1 MTEQARKRARVR
13 WRWYVASS
21 ALIYVVALCAVA
33 VTRGIALGP
42 MSVVPVGLAAWA
54 YGARG
59 GLSMALALTPVHLL
73 LAYVGPGHE
82 GIGTTLFINF
92 ATACVG
98 YAFGSL
104 FDRLRSALEVQR
116 ECEERYER
124 AARGA
129 SDGLWEWE
137 LATGRTY
144 LSERFCE
151 IIGLTRTQVGPHVDE
166 WLTRVHPDDIADLRQ
181 AIDDHLQGKSPRL
194 EHEHRLR
201 CADQSFLW
209 VHVRGIASAVGQARP
224 TLLTGWTTDISARKN
239 AEQDLRF
246 HAFRDPLTSLANRS
260 LFTDR
265 LRQAILRCRE
275 RGDARIAVLLID
287 LDRFKRVNDSLG
299 HSAGDGLLLAVSER
313 LRSCV
318 RTEDT
323 VARLGGDEFA
333 LLLQDV
339 ATIDDAID
347 VADRVRKALLQPV
360 AIKGRPVTSG
370 CSIGIVVTHAE
381 DLTPADIVRDADTA
395 MYRAKARG
403 RGQWALFDSSMRASA
418 VERLTLE
425 GELRNGLA
433 QGEFEIFYQPIVD
446 SAGGFAGLEALPR
459 WRHPRLGMLL
469 PGDFIQLA
477 EETGLIM
484 DLGDFVMSEACE
496 LGQRILARV
505 PDRPW
510 TVHVNL
516 SPRQIQRPDLP
527 ARIDMILQTTGFDP
541 ARLCIEVTED
551 VILEEV
557 PAGGALFGELRAKG
571 IKLCMDDFGTGYSSL
586 SYLHRF
592 RVDFLKIETAFVHGA
607 ETREGGIQIVR
618 SLVNLAKNL
627 SITAVAEGVE
637 TQRQW
642 DMLRSLGCPRAQG
655 FFFAEPLSASDLEQ
669 WLGERTAACA

>member
-1 MTEQARKRARVR
+1 VR

-21 ALIYVVALCAVA
+21 AVLYVVLLSV
-33 VTRGIALGP
+33 VSESQSIALGP
-42 MSVVPVGLAAWA
+42 LSVIPVGLAAWA

-59 GLSMALALTPVHLL
+59 GLAMALALAPLHIF
-73 LAYVGPGHE
+73 LAVTQPGSE
-82 GIGTTLFINF
+82 SLGTTLFINA
-92 ATACVG
+92 ATAAV
-98 YAFGSL
+98 AFVFGLL
-104 FDRLRSALEVQR
+104 FDRLRAAFEVQQ

-137 LATGRTY
+137 LGTGRTY
-144 LSERFCE
+144 FSERFCE
-151 IIGLTRTQVGPHVDE
+151 MLGLTRAQLGPHIDE
-166 WLTRVHPDDIADLRQ
+166 WLSRVHPDDLGDLRS
-181 AIDDHLQGKSPRL
+181 AIDDHLQGKAPRL
-194 EHEHRLR
+194 EHEHRLK
-201 CADQSFLW
+201 CEGGSYLW
-209 VHVRGIASAVGQARP
+209 VHVRGMASDGEAGRP
-224 TLLTGWTTDISARKN
+224 SLLTGWTTDISARKS

-246 HAFRDPLTSLANRS
+246 HAFRDPLTGLANRS

-275 RGDARIAVLLID
+275 RRGTRIAVLLID

-313 LRSCV
+313 LRECV
-318 RTEDT
+318 RAEDT

-339 ATIDDAID
+339 AMVEDAVE
-347 VADRVRKALLQPV
+347 VAGRVRKALLEPV
-360 AIKGRPVTSG
+360 LIKGRAVTSG
-370 CSIGIVVTHAE
+370 CSIGIVVTNSV
-381 DLTPADIVRDADTA
+381 DMTPADIVRDADTA
-395 MYRAKARG
+395 MYRAKDQG
-403 RGQWALFDSSMRASA
+403 RGHWAIFDPSMRTRA

-433 QGEFEIFYQPIVD
+433 HGEFEIFYQPIVD
-446 SAGGFAGLEALPR
+446 GAGGFAGFEALPR
-459 WRHPRLGMLL
+459 WRHPRLGLLL
-469 PGDFIQLA
+469 PGEFIQLA

-484 DLGDFVMSEACE
+484 DLGDHVLNEACE
-496 LGQRILARV
+496 LGKRIETRV
-505 PDRPW
+505 PGGTW

-516 SPRQIQRPDLP
+516 SPRQIQRPDIA
-527 ARIDMILQTTGFDP
+527 ARIDVILQTTGLDP
-541 ARLCIEVTED
+541 ARLCVEVTED
-551 VILEEV
+551 VILDEV
-557 PAGGALFGELRAKG
+557 PTGGALFEELRAKG

-618 SLVNLAKNL
+618 SLVNLARNL

-642 DMLRSLGCPRAQG
+642 EILRGLGCPLAQG
-655 FFFAEPLSASDLEQ
+655 FFFAEPLSSADLEQ
-669 WLGERTAACA
+669 WVRDRTVACA